1 AGRVLGEAMRK
12 LLTFLLIFLA
22 ILGVGDWLATTFAEG
37 AIERRIEDEI
47 DGQAEVEIGSWPVV
61 ARALATEEVSSIAVE
76 LAHVRV
82 EEIEIDS
89 VRIEVTGV
97 KLSRSRVL
105 GGDFKPKDID
115 GGSITVV
122 VSTSAIAESAGIS
135 VASLDAGT
143 ADVRVDQGNMVIEAS
158 GAPPVSIPFPQ
169 EVLPCS
175 ATGTL
180 TGDTVEL
187 RCTVEEIPE
196 LLLRN
201 LS

>member
-1 AGRVLGEAMRK
+1 MRK

-22 ILGVGDWLATTFAEG
+22 ILAVGDWLATTFAEG

-143 ADVRVDQGNMVIEAS
+143 ADVTVDQGDMVIEAS
-158 GAPPVSIPFPQ
+158 GAPPVSIPFPR

-175 ATGTL
+175 ASGTL

>member
-1 AGRVLGEAMRK
+1 MRK

-97 KLSRSRVL
+97 KLSKSRVL

-143 ADVRVDQGNMVIEAS
+143 ADVTVDQGDMVIEAS

>member
-1 AGRVLGEAMRK
+1 MRK

-143 ADVRVDQGNMVIEAS
+143 ADVTVDQGDMVIEAS

-175 ATGTL
+175 ASGTL

>member
-1 AGRVLGEAMRK
+1 MRK

-143 ADVRVDQGNMVIEAS
+143 ADVTVDQGDMVIEAS

>member
-1 AGRVLGEAMRK
+1 MRK